1 MKVESGVARIERI
14 GQIEGSRGHA
24 QVDPRRLGKTRPERL
39 VRPHSPTRRNPLRP
53 EHKGREIRQ
62 RQAIKLQIA
71 RPAAPLAVRA
81 PPQRAVV
88 DDHAGDT
95 PGKIGKGEHAA
106 HLFSLRGTIR
116 RQARLSVGQGNR
128 QRAQERTGIGRPQ
141 AQLAAPVGLVGID
154 APVEIHFAA
163 PGKGDNGGLKTIPA
177 RPLGAQRD
185 AARAQS
191 RQRQR
196 LEAELAQE
204 HDRVRALRAG
214 VDVEHIQVAL

>member
-1 MKVESGVARIERI
+1 MKVEAGVARIERV
-14 GQIEGSRGHA
+14 GQVEGSRGHA
-24 QVDPRRLGKTRPERL
+24 EVNPRRLGKTRPERL
-39 VRPHSPTRRNPLRP
+39 VRPHSSTRRNPLRP

-71 RPAAPLAVRA
+71 RPAAPLAVRDT
-81 PPQRAVV
+81 PQGAV
-88 DDHAGDT
+88 DEHAGDK

-154 APVEIHFAA
+154 APVETHFAA
-163 PGKGDNGGLKTIPA
+163 PGMGDNGGLKTIPA

-204 HDRVRALRAG
+204 HDRVRALRTG
-214 VDVEHIQVAL
+214 FDVEHIQVAL